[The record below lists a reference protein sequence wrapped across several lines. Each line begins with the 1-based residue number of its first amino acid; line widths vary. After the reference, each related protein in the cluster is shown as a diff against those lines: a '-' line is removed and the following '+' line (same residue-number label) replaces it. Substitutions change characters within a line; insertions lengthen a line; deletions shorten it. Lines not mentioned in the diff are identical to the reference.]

1 MPSESDD
8 IDLIRSVLGAKP
20 APDAHASVSPKE
32 KQEAFD
38 IEVFLTS
45 IKEQFG
51 DSKIEFLGD
60 EKKAIL
66 LRHQYKPKDQKG
78 KLQFQFSTQHLEQSL
93 TDSDRIYKLETA
105 LDDFS
110 RIAFIDTETIGLA
123 GGSGTLAFL
132 VGIGWWD
139 RGTETFVLEQV
150 LLRDFDGEPFLIDW
164 LEERL
169 QSMTHLCTYNGKSFD
184 VPLLKSR
191 CVMNGVR
198 SKALDYPH
206 IDLLHFSRRLW
217 KGVLPKV
224 SLTSVEE
231 NILELKRSLDLPSGE
246 IPEVWNTFSR
256 KESHEKMPEVI
267 AHHAQDILSLA
278 RILQVHLETV
288 RQPEKIE
295 ELKTLEALEKW
306 IRQQKDKDRADQLR
320 TIIADKRKANDP
332 ARGLFEEAE
341 IAKEQ
346 GDQKLAFQLFS
357 QCLEENSAP
366 WNLKASL
373 EISVYYRE
381 TNDLILAR
389 RTLEEALRQ
398 REIEDDLRSMLG
410 QDLPEDPHEHLI
422 QKIKDQL
429 LHLRSK
435 NPDFFSQD

>member
-1 MPSESDD
+1 MSSESDD
-8 IDLIRSVLGAKP
+8 IDLIRSVLGSKP
-20 APDAHASVSPKE
+20 GTEKHASDSDV
-32 KQEAFD
+32 KQPVAFD
-38 IEVFLTS
+38 FDVFLNS
-45 IKEQFG
+45 IREQFS
-51 DSKIEFLGD
+51 DSEFEFLGD
-60 EKKAIL
+60 NQQAIL
-66 LRHQYKPKDQKG
+66 LRHEDKPNDQKG
-78 KLQFQFSTQHLEQSL
+78 ELQFQFSSENLKEGLS
-93 TDSDRIYKLETA
+93 DSDRIYKLESVVE
-105 LDDFS
+105 DFGK
-110 RIAFIDTETIGLA
+110 IAFIDTETIGLA

-139 RGTETFVLEQV
+139 WGTETFVLEQV
-150 LLRDFDGEPFLIDW
+150 LLQDFDGEPFLIDW

-198 SKALDYPH
+198 SKAWDYPH

-231 NILELKRSLDLPSGE
+231 NVLGLKRSLDLPSGD
-246 IPEVWNTFSR
+246 IPEVWNAFSR
-256 KESHEKMPEVI
+256 QESHEKMPEVI

-288 RQPEKIE
+288 SQPEKVE

-306 IRQQKDKDRADQLR
+306 FRQQKDKERAEQMR
-320 TIIADKRKANDP
+320 TIIAEKRKANDP

-341 IAKEQ
+341 IAKEK
-346 GDQKLAFQLFS
+346 GDQKLAFQLFG

-410 QDLPEDPHEHLI
+410 EDLPEDPHEDLI
-422 QKIKDQL
+422 QQIKDQL
-429 LHLRSK
+429 LHLRSS
-435 NPDFFSQD
+435 NSDLFD